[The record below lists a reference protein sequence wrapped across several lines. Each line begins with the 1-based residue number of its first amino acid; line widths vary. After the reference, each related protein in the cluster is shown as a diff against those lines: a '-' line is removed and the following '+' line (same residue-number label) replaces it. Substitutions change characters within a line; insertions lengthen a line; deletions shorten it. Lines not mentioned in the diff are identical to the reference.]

1 MITCWR
7 IAYSFFSQTR
17 LMNNAQ
23 QYQRDGY
30 LSPITVVSAADA
42 SVHRATLESIEH
54 THGSLHYL
62 YKLHTFMQSPL
73 QLATAPALLDVV
85 EQLIGPDIL
94 LYNTTFVI
102 KEPNSESHV
111 SWHQDLTYWGLSS
124 DAQVSA
130 WIALSP
136 ATQLSGCMHM
146 IPGSHHHGQ
155 RQHITTTDSNNVLL
169 NGQTVPGVDS
179 SNAKALELLP
189 GQASLHH
196 GWTLHTSMPNRSDD
210 RRIGLNIQY
219 IATDV
224 KQLKS
229 DRDTALLVRGED
241 RYHHFDADIPANSE
255 FDAVQMEKQKALDA
269 LLKGIT
275 IVQGNA

>member
-1 MITCWR
+1 
-7 IAYSFFSQTR
+7 
-17 LMNNAQ
+17 MNTAE

-30 LSPITVVSAADA
+30 LSPVTVATAAEA
-42 SVHRATLESIEH
+42 AEHRATLESIEQK
-54 THGSLHYL
+54 HGNLHYL
-62 YKLHTFMQSPL
+62 YKLHTFMQFPL

-85 EQLIGPDIL
+85 EQLIGQNIL

-102 KEPNSESHV
+102 KEANSESHV

-136 ATQLSGCMHM
+136 ATQRSGCMHM
-146 IPGSHHHGQ
+146 IPGSHQQGQ
-155 RQHITTTDSNNVLL
+155 REHITTNDTNNVLL
-169 NGQTVPGVDS
+169 NGQTVTEV
-179 SNAKALELLP
+179 NADHAVALELAP

-196 GWTLHTSMPNRSDD
+196 GWTLHTSMPNRTDD

-229 DRDTALLVRGED
+229 HRDSALLVRGED
-241 RYHHFDADIPANSE
+241 HFHHFDQDTPADSE
-255 FDAVQMEKQKALDA
+255 FDAAIMQRQKALDA
-269 LLKGIT
+269 HLKSIT
-275 IVQGNA
+275 TTQADQSLSIQSLSM